1 MMNNRIKIGLI
12 CGAAGYLLSEYFT
25 LRRAYKLA
33 GSVINPSIRRYR
45 YKWAVQMVLNEY
57 NRGKYNDCVSKED
70 IQAKMD
76 ADLEY
81 YNEVANILNIKG
93 ST

>member
-1 MMNNRIKIGLI
+1 MMNNRIKVGLI
-12 CGAAGYLLSEYFT
+12 CGAAGFVISEYFT

-33 GSVINPSIRRYR
+33 GSVIDPTTSRYR

-57 NRGKYNDCVSKED
+57 NRGKYNDSISKED
-70 IQAKMD
+70 TQAKMD

-81 YNEVANILNIKG
+81 YREVANILNLKE